1 MAWAAFPPCSL
12 WIMAE
17 ILSLNSAEEVQALI
31 GLQFA
36 DAPLYSEVLYTDKT
50 DTYVLPEAINLF
62 CETCGKDTNW
72 ETYITNANYRMGFGE
87 KEFKCRNCKR
97 RLIKFFF
104 YWAKAPNPAGSFV
117 FFKIGQWPA
126 LEERI
131 PAELKKNIDRSDLSL
146 YYKALRCRNQ
156 NLGLGSL
163 AYLRRVVEHKINA
176 ILDMIAEESRTV
188 GFAPEHLAKLETVKT
203 NGLFKDKIDLASA
216 ILPPSLRPG
225 GHNPID
231 ALHDLSSDGIHHR
244 TEEECIQAFD
254 RVRFVFEYLFR
265 EIDARRRSAA
275 EYADAVAKIASQ
287 KK

>member
-1 MAWAAFPPCSL
+1 
-12 WIMAE
+12 MAE
-17 ILSLNSAEEVQALI
+17 SLNFTSAEEVLALI
-31 GLQFA
+31 AQQIV
-36 DAPLYSEVLYTDKT
+36 DAPLYAQVVYKDQS
-50 DTYVLPEAINLF
+50 DTSVLPATITLF
-62 CETCGKDTNW
+62 CEACDKETNW
-72 ETYITNANYRMGFGE
+72 ETYISPNTTYRAGFVA
-87 KEFKCRNCKR
+87 KEYKCRNCKTKS
-97 RLIKFFF
+97 INYHY
-104 YWAKAPNPAGSFV
+104 YWGGAAGEAGNIL

-131 PAELKKNIDRSDLSL
+131 PRELRKNLDRSNLNL

-176 ILDMIAEESRTV
+176 ILDMIAEEAKGV
-188 GFAPEHLAKLETVKT
+188 GFAPDHLAKLEAIKT
-203 NGLFKDKIDLASA
+203 SGLFKEKIDLASA

-231 ALHDLSSDGIHHR
+231 ALHDLSSDGIHR
-244 TEEECIQAFD
+244 RSEEECVQAFD

-265 EIDARRRSAA
+265 EIDSRRRSAA